1 MVKSKIL
8 WMAMLL
14 SACGHTQDKVTEWKE
29 DIDFYAEKMVSN
41 HIDPFHSISRSHF
54 NEEILRIK
62 NDLPNKT
69 ENETLMALMR
79 LTRSLGDGHTSFP
92 LWGAKDARFPIEV
105 KLFGNTL
112 YVVGTTRQYK
122 DILGAKLVSV
132 NDVPASKIFGLLSE
146 ISPFSENEH
155 STAVR
160 AASYLSSAIALNGLG
175 ITENANEAKFA
186 FEVQGKTREIKLLS
200 SSSLKLDETLS
211 HLKDA
216 IFTAA
221 NKVNDDLWYGSLP
234 DKKTVYIKFRRYPSM
249 QKMDGFAQSL
259 LDFINENKSENLI
272 IDLRDNY
279 GGDFFVGLKLAQ
291 RLVLA
296 DSIKWKTGVY
306 TLIDG
311 VTFSAAMSNAAQYTQ
326 ILNSKLV
333 GMPTGAKPSGYQDMG
348 QFKLPHS
355 GLEVTFSK
363 RLYHF
368 KETKRDAVYPD
379 ALVEIS
385 IEDCLNS
392 YDRQLRWVLNEINHK
407 RMGNKAL

>member
-1 MVKSKIL
+1 MI
-8 WMAMLL
+8 L
-14 SACGHTQDKVTEWKE
+14 SASGHTQDNVAEWKE

-41 HIDPFHSISRSHF
+41 HIDSFHSISRSRF

-69 ENETLMALMR
+69 ENETLIALMR

-112 YVVGTTRQYK
+112 HVVGTTTQYK

-132 NDVPASKIFGLLSE
+132 NDVPALKIFGLLSE

-160 AASYLSSAIALNGLG
+160 AASYLSSAITLNGLG
-175 ITENANEAKFA
+175 ITGNANEAKFA
-186 FEVQGKTREIKLLS
+186 FEIQGKTGEMNLQS
-200 SSSLKLDETLS
+200 SSSLKLNETLS
-211 HLKDA
+211 HLKDS

-234 DKKTVYIKFRRYPSM
+234 DKKTVYVKFRRYPTM

-296 DSIKWKTGVY
+296 DTIKWKTGVY

-311 VTFSAAMSNAAQYTQ
+311 VTFSAAMSNAAQYSQ

-355 GLEVTFSK
+355 GLDVTFSK

-368 KETKRDAVYPD
+368 KEDKRDAVYPD

-385 IEDCLNS
+385 FEDCLNS
-392 YDRQLRWVLNEINHK
+392 HDRQLRWVLNEINNK
-407 RMGNKAL
+407 PMGYKAL